1 QAQACEVSRSYRGD
15 RRFDVE
21 KSTARR
27 IQRHRA
33 AAKPPDLIL
42 ADQAAVRHREVAM
55 KRHDV
60 ALVEKLR
67 EGNAG
72 GKLWVAAQHADAHCL
87 EPSRHARA
95 DHPDA
100 DDADGAEERG
110 AVVREVLPL
119 PPPVE
124 RCLLKT
130 AKAAC
135 Q

>member
-1 QAQACEVSRSYRGD
+1 
-15 RRFDVE
+15 
-21 KSTARR
+21 
-27 IQRHRA
+27 
-33 AAKPPDLIL
+33 
-42 ADQAAVRHREVAM
+42 M

-60 ALVEKLR
+60 ALVEKLW

-72 GKLWVAAQHADAHCL
+72 GKPWVAAQHADPHRL
-87 EPSRHARA
+87 EQRRHARA

-110 AVVREVLPL
+110 AVVREVLSL
-119 PPPVE
+119 PSPVE

-130 AKAAC
+130 SEAAR